1 MEEDCSLVREGT
13 RELSHGG
20 EPPMAVL
27 VEFVMI
33 VRVAPRR
40 PLKPRRGV
48 ASAQT
53 VVERS
58 PPESGLASGPIQWAM
73 DAIVADPSADVSL
86 KMLESRG
93 REPSPGLSRHLLLD
107 ESGANLDKGDDSP
120 TMPVENSAE
129 NVLSVREG
137 AERPW
142 MGGFSN
148 TNS

>member
-1 MEEDCSLVREGT
+1 MVREGT
-13 RELSHGG
+13 RKLTQRG

-27 VEFVMI
+27 AESVKIM
-33 VRVAPRR
+33 RVAPRR
-40 PLKPRRGV
+40 PPKPRRGV

-93 REPSPGLSRHLLLD
+93 REPSPGSSKRLLLD
-107 ESGANLDKGDDSP
+107 EGGASKDKGDDSP
-120 TMPVENSAE
+120 AMPVENSPK

-148 TNS
+148 ANS